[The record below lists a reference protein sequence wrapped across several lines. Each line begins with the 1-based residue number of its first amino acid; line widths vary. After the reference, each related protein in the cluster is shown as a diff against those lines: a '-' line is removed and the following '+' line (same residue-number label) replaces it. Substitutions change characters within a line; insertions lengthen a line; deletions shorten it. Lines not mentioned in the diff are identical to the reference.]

1 MNLRLQDPK
10 AWITSENPFELVCVV
25 RKTRI
30 PLAAAISSRIEQ
42 VAVASQNFGNKMKLQ
57 FVPALAGQFKEIQII
72 LRLFLV
78 IAMYYQASSS
88 QFNESQDLPRC

>member
-1 MNLRLQDPK
+1 MNLRTQDPK

-57 FVPALAGQFKEIQII
+57 FVPALAGQLFKYAYI
-72 LRLFLV
+72 RLSV
-78 IAMYYQASSS
+78 
-88 QFNESQDLPRC
+88 E